1 MPLKSKAGFQNRPP
15 STNTRAECLKA
26 AHLPSK
32 QVDRVRSPMPAP
44 EFHPEK
50 TRLQRAQAGASAWR
64 HHPARCRDCTTP
76 RTAADIDLQRAG
88 QQRTPIHHGP
98 PLSGLFYFPKESAQ
112 KMKHYRDWPLLDELP
127 PGWKFCRHAGSP
139 VTGYAF
145 AQSAS
150 VLKGGKTA
158 LVKITPPTPTTNE
171 NFK

>member
-1 MPLKSKAGFQNRPP
+1 MN
-15 STNTRAECLKA
+15 
-26 AHLPSK
+26 
-32 QVDRVRSPMPAP
+32 
-44 EFHPEK
+44 
-50 TRLQRAQAGASAWR
+50 
-64 HHPARCRDCTTP
+64 
-76 RTAADIDLQRAG
+76 
-88 QQRTPIHHGP
+88 
-98 PLSGLFYFPKESAQ
+98 
-112 KMKHYRDWPLLDELP
+112 HYRDWPLLDELP